1 MIIIAT
7 ANNNENLNNIKI
19 SLDNSISLG
28 QLLDRD
34 DVRAFFHNASKES
47 ILASLVTIDGL
58 DAYAITNASS
68 LTVDNTMELQFD
80 IYGRAP
86 ETAHAAAASAG
97 FVTITQGGGFNS
109 KRVSIV
115 SDTTRAGDVLTQDV
129 ANFFATTVD
138 TLHNMRILINDVE
151 AETTAVLH
159 DGDAITLM
167 SRKCGDKGACVPI
180 LTITHTDGSVTRHAV
195 LAGSRLKECLSR
207 TVPGAVV
214 MSIDGTSVPTN
225 FYDAIVEGKLVDKDM
240 QVTVNDN
247 KKCTVH
253 CCANDGSDSVDMIL
267 DDGSSVMDLLTKVQD
282 KFENAEIYVFEVD
295 GDLVPEA
302 FADTILTN
310 TLVVDGMHVTF
321 SSLREMPVVHGYMNM
336 EDDSEEDAED
346 GAEYA
351 GDEQVLEG
359 PAEDTVGAV
368 TVVLPGGFSTSQ
380 VAIRNNV
387 TKLRDV
393 VLSARILN
401 MSAMN
406 ESQAQTLV
414 YTVND
419 VESTLDDKLSIGDV
433 IRMSARKAGDKG
445 SALKVTVKLIDAT
458 EFRYD
463 VEPGTRLEDF
473 LMSKYPDSIVL
484 GINGVRV
491 DPEFYVPILDGFTLD
506 RDTVLIVKASPK
518 MTVHCY
524 SGHVDPSSYC
534 TSYKMNHDSTVQ
546 DLLNLVQKDFGNE
559 DIRVTQIDLKDVPED
574 FMQVILAGT
583 FITEQMVVTFN
594 ELNGAGKARKT
605 L

>member
-7 ANNNENLNNIKI
+7 ANNNENLNNIRI
-19 SLDNSISLG
+19 NLDNSISLS

-86 ETAHAAAASAG
+86 EIAHTAAASAG

-109 KRVSIV
+109 KRVPIV

-167 SRKCGDKGACVPI
+167 SRKCGDKGACSV
-180 LTITHTDGSVTRHAV
+180 LLAITHTDGSVTRHAV

-207 TVPGAVV
+207 IVPGAVV
-214 MSIDGTSVPTN
+214 LSIDGTAVPMN
-225 FYDAIVEGKLVDKDM
+225 FYDAIVEGKTVDRDM

-253 CCANDGSDSVDMIL
+253 CCANDGSDPVDMVV
-267 DDGSSVMDLLTKVQD
+267 DDGSSVMDLLIEVQD
-282 KFENAEIYVFEVD
+282 KFDNDEIYVVDVD

-310 TLVVDGMHVTF
+310 TLVVDGMNVTF
-321 SSLREMPVVHGYMNM
+321 SSLRAKPVAHDYMNM
-336 EDDSEEDAED
+336 EDDSEDDAE
-346 GAEYA
+346 EYA

-406 ESQAQTLV
+406 ESQAQTLI

-419 VESTLDDKLSIGDV
+419 VESNLDDTLNIGDV

-445 SALKVTVKLIDAT
+445 K
-458 EFRYD
+458 
-463 VEPGTRLEDF
+463 
-473 LMSKYPDSIVL
+473 
-484 GINGVRV
+484 
-491 DPEFYVPILDGFTLD
+491 
-506 RDTVLIVKASPK
+506 
-518 MTVHCY
+518 
-524 SGHVDPSSYC
+524 
-534 TSYKMNHDSTVQ
+534 
-546 DLLNLVQKDFGNE
+546 
-559 DIRVTQIDLKDVPED
+559 
-574 FMQVILAGT
+574 
-583 FITEQMVVTFN
+583 
-594 ELNGAGKARKT
+594 
-605 L
+605 

>member
-19 SLDNSISLG
+19 NLDNSISLS

-86 ETAHAAAASAG
+86 ETAHTDAASAG

-109 KRVSIV
+109 KRVPIV

-138 TLHNMRILINDVE
+138 TLHNMRILINDVD

-167 SRKCGDKGACVPI
+167 SRKCGDKGACSV
-180 LTITHTDGSVTRHAV
+180 LLAITHTDGSVTRHAV
-195 LAGSRLKECLSR
+195 LAGSRLKECISR
-207 TVPGAVV
+207 IVPGAVV
-214 MSIDGTSVPTN
+214 ISIDGTAVPMN
-225 FYDAIVEGKLVDKDM
+225 FYDAIVEGKTVDKDM

-253 CCANDGSDSVDMIL
+253 CCANDGSDPVDMIL
-267 DDGSSVMDLLTKVQD
+267 DDGSSVMDLLIEVQD
-282 KFENAEIYVFEVD
+282 KFDNDEIYVVDVD

-310 TLVVDGMHVTF
+310 TLVVDGMNVTF
-321 SSLREMPVVHGYMNM
+321 SSLRAKPVVHDYMNM
-336 EDDSEEDAED
+336 EDDNEEDAED
-346 GAEYA
+346 AA

-419 VESTLDDKLSIGDV
+419 VESNLDDTLNIGDV

-445 SALKVTVKLIDAT
+445 K
-458 EFRYD
+458 
-463 VEPGTRLEDF
+463 
-473 LMSKYPDSIVL
+473 
-484 GINGVRV
+484 
-491 DPEFYVPILDGFTLD
+491 
-506 RDTVLIVKASPK
+506 
-518 MTVHCY
+518 
-524 SGHVDPSSYC
+524 
-534 TSYKMNHDSTVQ
+534 
-546 DLLNLVQKDFGNE
+546 
-559 DIRVTQIDLKDVPED
+559 
-574 FMQVILAGT
+574 
-583 FITEQMVVTFN
+583 
-594 ELNGAGKARKT
+594 
-605 L
+605 

>member
-19 SLDNSISLG
+19 NLDNSISLG

-34 DVRAFFHNASKES
+34 DVRAFFNNASKES

-86 ETAHAAAASAG
+86 ETAHTSAASAG

-109 KRVSIV
+109 KRVPIV

-138 TLHNMRILINDVE
+138 TLHNMRILINDVD

-207 TVPGAVV
+207 IAPGAIVL
-214 MSIDGTSVPTN
+214 SIDGTSVPMN
-225 FYDAIVEGKLVDKDM
+225 FYDAIVEGKTVDRDM

-253 CCANDGSDSVDMIL
+253 CCADDGSDPVDMVV
-267 DDGSSVMDLLTKVQD
+267 DDGSSVMDLLIEVQD
-282 KFENAEIYVFEVD
+282 KFDNDEIYVVDVD

-310 TLVVDGMHVTF
+310 TLVVAGMNVTF
-321 SSLREMPVVHGYMNM
+321 SSLRAKPVVHDYMNM
-336 EDDSEEDAED
+336 EDDSEED
-346 GAEYA
+346 AEYA

-419 VESTLDDKLSIGDV
+419 VESNLDDTLSIGDV

-445 SALKVTVKLIDAT
+445 K
-458 EFRYD
+458 
-463 VEPGTRLEDF
+463 
-473 LMSKYPDSIVL
+473 
-484 GINGVRV
+484 
-491 DPEFYVPILDGFTLD
+491 
-506 RDTVLIVKASPK
+506 
-518 MTVHCY
+518 
-524 SGHVDPSSYC
+524 
-534 TSYKMNHDSTVQ
+534 
-546 DLLNLVQKDFGNE
+546 
-559 DIRVTQIDLKDVPED
+559 
-574 FMQVILAGT
+574 
-583 FITEQMVVTFN
+583 
-594 ELNGAGKARKT
+594 
-605 L
+605 

>member
-19 SLDNSISLG
+19 NLDNSISLS

-47 ILASLVTIDGL
+47 ILASLVAIDGL

-86 ETAHAAAASAG
+86 ETAHTAADASAG

-109 KRVSIV
+109 KRVPIV

-167 SRKCGDKGACVPI
+167 SRKCGDKGACSV
-180 LTITHTDGSVTRHAV
+180 LLAITHTDGSVTRHAV

-207 TVPGAVV
+207 IVPGAVV
-214 MSIDGTSVPTN
+214 MSIDGTAVPMN
-225 FYDAIVEGKLVDKDM
+225 FYDAIVEGKTVDRDM

-253 CCANDGSDSVDMIL
+253 CCANNGSDPVDMIL

-282 KFENAEIYVFEVD
+282 KFDNDEIYVVDVD

-310 TLVVDGMHVTF
+310 TLVVDGMNVTF
-321 SSLREMPVVHGYMNM
+321 SSLRAKPIVHDYMNM
-336 EDDSEEDAED
+336 EDDSEEDAE
-346 GAEYA
+346 EYA

-419 VESTLDDKLSIGDV
+419 VESNLDDTLSIGDV

-445 SALKVTVKLIDAT
+445 SALKVTVKLMDAT

-463 VEPGTRLEDF
+463 VEPGTRLE
-473 LMSKYPDSIVL
+473 
-484 GINGVRV
+484 
-491 DPEFYVPILDGFTLD
+491 
-506 RDTVLIVKASPK
+506 A
-518 MTVHCY
+518 
-524 SGHVDPSSYC
+524 
-534 TSYKMNHDSTVQ
+534 
-546 DLLNLVQKDFGNE
+546 
-559 DIRVTQIDLKDVPED
+559 
-574 FMQVILAGT
+574 
-583 FITEQMVVTFN
+583 
-594 ELNGAGKARKT
+594 
-605 L
+605 

>member
-19 SLDNSISLG
+19 NLDNSISLS

-86 ETAHAAAASAG
+86 ETAHTAAASAG

-109 KRVSIV
+109 KRVPIV

-167 SRKCGDKGACVPI
+167 SRKCGDKGACSV
-180 LTITHTDGSVTRHAV
+180 LLAITHTDGSVTRHAV

-207 TVPGAVV
+207 IVPGAVV
-214 MSIDGTSVPTN
+214 VSIDGTAVPMN
-225 FYDAIVEGKLVDKDM
+225 FYDAIVEGKTVDKDM
-240 QVTVNDN
+240 QVAVNDN

-253 CCANDGSDSVDMIL
+253 CCANDGSDPVDMVV
-267 DDGSSVMDLLTKVQD
+267 DEGSSVMDLLIEVQD
-282 KFENAEIYVFEVD
+282 KFDNDEIYVVDVD

-310 TLVVDGMHVTF
+310 TLVVDGMNVTF
-321 SSLREMPVVHGYMNM
+321 SALRAKPVVHDYMNM
-336 EDDSEEDAED
+336 EDDSEED
-346 GAEYA
+346 A

-419 VESTLDDKLSIGDV
+419 VESNLDDTLSIGDV

-445 SALKVTVKLIDAT
+445 K
-458 EFRYD
+458 
-463 VEPGTRLEDF
+463 
-473 LMSKYPDSIVL
+473 
-484 GINGVRV
+484 
-491 DPEFYVPILDGFTLD
+491 
-506 RDTVLIVKASPK
+506 
-518 MTVHCY
+518 
-524 SGHVDPSSYC
+524 
-534 TSYKMNHDSTVQ
+534 
-546 DLLNLVQKDFGNE
+546 
-559 DIRVTQIDLKDVPED
+559 
-574 FMQVILAGT
+574 
-583 FITEQMVVTFN
+583 
-594 ELNGAGKARKT
+594 
-605 L
+605 

>member
-19 SLDNSISLG
+19 NLDNSISLG

-86 ETAHAAAASAG
+86 ETEHTDAAASAG

-109 KRVSIV
+109 KRVPIM

-195 LAGSRLKECLSR
+195 LAGSRLKECLSKI
-207 TVPGAVV
+207 VPGAVV

-247 KKCTVH
+247 KKCTVY
-253 CCANDGSDSVDMIL
+253 CCANDGSDPVDMIL
-267 DDGSSVMDLLTKVQD
+267 DDGSSVMDLLIEVQD
-282 KFENAEIYVFEVD
+282 KFDNDEIYVLEVD

-321 SSLREMPVVHGYMNM
+321 SSLRAKPVVHDYMNM
-336 EDDSEEDAED
+336 EDDSDEEAED
-346 GAEYA
+346 DAEYA

-406 ESQAQTLV
+406 ESQAQSLV

-419 VESTLDDKLSIGDV
+419 VESNLDDTLSIGDV

-445 SALKVTVKLIDAT
+445 K
-458 EFRYD
+458 
-463 VEPGTRLEDF
+463 
-473 LMSKYPDSIVL
+473 
-484 GINGVRV
+484 
-491 DPEFYVPILDGFTLD
+491 
-506 RDTVLIVKASPK
+506 
-518 MTVHCY
+518 
-524 SGHVDPSSYC
+524 
-534 TSYKMNHDSTVQ
+534 
-546 DLLNLVQKDFGNE
+546 
-559 DIRVTQIDLKDVPED
+559 
-574 FMQVILAGT
+574 
-583 FITEQMVVTFN
+583 
-594 ELNGAGKARKT
+594 
-605 L
+605 

>member
-19 SLDNSISLG
+19 NLDNSISLG

-86 ETAHAAAASAG
+86 ETAHTDAAASAG

-109 KRVSIV
+109 KRVPIV

-167 SRKCGDKGACVPI
+167 SRKCGDKGAVSAV

-207 TVPGAVV
+207 IVPGAVV
-214 MSIDGTSVPTN
+214 MSIDGTAVPMN
-225 FYDAIVEGKLVDKDM
+225 FYDAIVEGKTVDRDM

-253 CCANDGSDSVDMIL
+253 CCANNGSDPVDMVV
-267 DDGSSVMDLLTKVQD
+267 DDGSSVMDLLIEVQD
-282 KFENAEIYVFEVD
+282 KFENDEIYVVEVD
-295 GDLVPEA
+295 GEQVPEA

-310 TLVVDGMHVTF
+310 TLVVDGMRVTF
-321 SSLREMPVVHGYMNM
+321 SSLREKPVVHDYMNM
-336 EDDSEEDAED
+336 EDDSEEDD
-346 GAEYA
+346 DEYA

-406 ESQAQTLV
+406 ESQAQSLV

-419 VESTLDDKLSIGDV
+419 VESNLDDTLSIGDV

-445 SALKVTVKLIDAT
+445 K
-458 EFRYD
+458 
-463 VEPGTRLEDF
+463 
-473 LMSKYPDSIVL
+473 
-484 GINGVRV
+484 
-491 DPEFYVPILDGFTLD
+491 
-506 RDTVLIVKASPK
+506 
-518 MTVHCY
+518 
-524 SGHVDPSSYC
+524 
-534 TSYKMNHDSTVQ
+534 
-546 DLLNLVQKDFGNE
+546 
-559 DIRVTQIDLKDVPED
+559 
-574 FMQVILAGT
+574 
-583 FITEQMVVTFN
+583 
-594 ELNGAGKARKT
+594 
-605 L
+605 

>member
-19 SLDNSISLG
+19 NLDNSISLG

-34 DVRAFFHNASKES
+34 DVRAFFNNASKES

-86 ETAHAAAASAG
+86 ETAHTSAASAG

-109 KRVSIV
+109 KRVPIV

-138 TLHNMRILINDVE
+138 TLHNMRILINDVD

-207 TVPGAVV
+207 IAPGAIVL
-214 MSIDGTSVPTN
+214 SIDGTSVPMN
-225 FYDAIVEGKLVDKDM
+225 FYDAIVEGKTVDRDM

-253 CCANDGSDSVDMIL
+253 CCADDGSDPVDMVV
-267 DDGSSVMDLLTKVQD
+267 DDGSSVMDLLIEVQD
-282 KFENAEIYVFEVD
+282 KFDNDEIYVVDVD

-310 TLVVDGMHVTF
+310 TLVVAGMNVTF
-321 SSLREMPVVHGYMNM
+321 SSLRAKPVAHDYMDM
-336 EDDSEEDAED
+336 EDDSEED
-346 GAEYA
+346 AEYA

-380 VAIRNNV
+380 VAIRNNM

-419 VESTLDDKLSIGDV
+419 VESNLDDTLSIGDV

-445 SALKVTVKLIDAT
+445 K
-458 EFRYD
+458 
-463 VEPGTRLEDF
+463 
-473 LMSKYPDSIVL
+473 
-484 GINGVRV
+484 
-491 DPEFYVPILDGFTLD
+491 
-506 RDTVLIVKASPK
+506 
-518 MTVHCY
+518 
-524 SGHVDPSSYC
+524 
-534 TSYKMNHDSTVQ
+534 
-546 DLLNLVQKDFGNE
+546 
-559 DIRVTQIDLKDVPED
+559 
-574 FMQVILAGT
+574 
-583 FITEQMVVTFN
+583 
-594 ELNGAGKARKT
+594 
-605 L
+605 

>member
-19 SLDNSISLG
+19 NLDNSISLS

-86 ETAHAAAASAG
+86 ETAHTAAASAG

-109 KRVSIV
+109 KRVPIV

-167 SRKCGDKGACVPI
+167 SRKCGDKGACSV
-180 LTITHTDGSVTRHAV
+180 LLAITHTDGSVTRHAV

-207 TVPGAVV
+207 IVPGAVV
-214 MSIDGTSVPTN
+214 LSIDGTAVPMN
-225 FYDAIVEGKLVDKDM
+225 FYDAIVEGKTVDKDM

-253 CCANDGSDSVDMIL
+253 CCANDGSDPVDMIL
-267 DDGSSVMDLLTKVQD
+267 DEGSSVMALLIEVQD
-282 KFENAEIYVFEVD
+282 KFDNDEIYVVEVD
-295 GDLVPEA
+295 GDQVPEA

-310 TLVVDGMHVTF
+310 TLVVDGMNVTF
-321 SSLREMPVVHGYMNM
+321 SSLRAKPVVHDYMNM
-336 EDDSEEDAED
+336 EDDSEEDAE
-346 GAEYA
+346 EYA

-419 VESTLDDKLSIGDV
+419 VESNLDDTLSIDDV

-445 SALKVTVKLIDAT
+445 K
-458 EFRYD
+458 
-463 VEPGTRLEDF
+463 
-473 LMSKYPDSIVL
+473 
-484 GINGVRV
+484 
-491 DPEFYVPILDGFTLD
+491 
-506 RDTVLIVKASPK
+506 
-518 MTVHCY
+518 
-524 SGHVDPSSYC
+524 
-534 TSYKMNHDSTVQ
+534 
-546 DLLNLVQKDFGNE
+546 
-559 DIRVTQIDLKDVPED
+559 
-574 FMQVILAGT
+574 
-583 FITEQMVVTFN
+583 
-594 ELNGAGKARKT
+594 
-605 L
+605 

>member
-7 ANNNENLNNIKI
+7 TNNNENLNNIKI

-86 ETAHAAAASAG
+86 ETEHTDAAASAG

-109 KRVSIV
+109 KRVPIV

-195 LAGSRLKECLSR
+195 LAGSRLKECLSKI
-207 TVPGAVV
+207 VPGAVV

-247 KKCTVH
+247 KKCTVY
-253 CCANDGSDSVDMIL
+253 CCANDGSDPVDMIL
-267 DDGSSVMDLLTKVQD
+267 DDGSSVMDLLIEVQD
-282 KFENAEIYVFEVD
+282 KFDNDEIYVLEVD

-321 SSLREMPVVHGYMNM
+321 SSLRAKPVVHDYMNM
-336 EDDSEEDAED
+336 EDDSDEEAED
-346 GAEYA
+346 DAEYA

-406 ESQAQTLV
+406 ESQAQSLV

-419 VESTLDDKLSIGDV
+419 VESNLDDTLSIGDV

-445 SALKVTVKLIDAT
+445 K
-458 EFRYD
+458 
-463 VEPGTRLEDF
+463 
-473 LMSKYPDSIVL
+473 
-484 GINGVRV
+484 
-491 DPEFYVPILDGFTLD
+491 
-506 RDTVLIVKASPK
+506 
-518 MTVHCY
+518 
-524 SGHVDPSSYC
+524 
-534 TSYKMNHDSTVQ
+534 
-546 DLLNLVQKDFGNE
+546 
-559 DIRVTQIDLKDVPED
+559 
-574 FMQVILAGT
+574 
-583 FITEQMVVTFN
+583 
-594 ELNGAGKARKT
+594 
-605 L
+605 

>member
-19 SLDNSISLG
+19 NLDNSISLS

-86 ETAHAAAASAG
+86 ETAHTAAAAAASAG

-109 KRVSIV
+109 KRVPIV

-167 SRKCGDKGACVPI
+167 SRKCGDKGACSV
-180 LTITHTDGSVTRHAV
+180 LLAVTHTDGSVTRHAV

-207 TVPGAVV
+207 IVPGAVV
-214 MSIDGTSVPTN
+214 LSIDGTAVPMN

-253 CCANDGSDSVDMIL
+253 CCANDGSDPVDMIL

-282 KFENAEIYVFEVD
+282 KFDNDEIYVFEVD
-295 GDLVPEA
+295 GDQVPEA

-321 SSLREMPVVHGYMNM
+321 SSLRAKPVVHDYMSM
-336 EDDSEEDAED
+336 EDDSEEDAEE
-346 GAEYA
+346 AA

-406 ESQAQTLV
+406 ESQAQSLV

-419 VESTLDDKLSIGDV
+419 VESNLDDTLSIGDV

-445 SALKVTVKLIDAT
+445 K
-458 EFRYD
+458 
-463 VEPGTRLEDF
+463 
-473 LMSKYPDSIVL
+473 
-484 GINGVRV
+484 
-491 DPEFYVPILDGFTLD
+491 
-506 RDTVLIVKASPK
+506 
-518 MTVHCY
+518 
-524 SGHVDPSSYC
+524 
-534 TSYKMNHDSTVQ
+534 
-546 DLLNLVQKDFGNE
+546 
-559 DIRVTQIDLKDVPED
+559 
-574 FMQVILAGT
+574 
-583 FITEQMVVTFN
+583 
-594 ELNGAGKARKT
+594 
-605 L
+605 

>member
-7 ANNNENLNNIKI
+7 ANNNDNLNNIKI
-19 SLDNSISLG
+19 NLDTSISLS

-34 DVRAFFHNASKES
+34 DVRAFFHYASKES
-47 ILASLVTIDGL
+47 ILASLVAIDGL

-86 ETAHAAAASAG
+86 ETAHTAAASAG

-109 KRVSIV
+109 KRVPIV

-167 SRKCGDKGACVPI
+167 SRKCGDKGACSV
-180 LTITHTDGSVTRHAV
+180 LLAITHTDGSVTRHAV

-207 TVPGAVV
+207 IVPGAVV
-214 MSIDGTSVPTN
+214 MSIDGTAVPMN

-253 CCANDGSDSVDMIL
+253 CCANDGSDPVDMIL
-267 DDGSSVMDLLTKVQD
+267 DDGSSVMDLLIEVQD
-282 KFENAEIYVFEVD
+282 KFENDEIYVLEVD

-321 SSLREMPVVHGYMNM
+321 SSLRAKPVVHDYMNM
-336 EDDSEEDAED
+336 EDDSEED
-346 GAEYA
+346 AEYA

-406 ESQAQTLV
+406 ESQAQSLV

-419 VESTLDDKLSIGDV
+419 VESNLDDTLSIGDV

-445 SALKVTVKLIDAT
+445 K
-458 EFRYD
+458 
-463 VEPGTRLEDF
+463 
-473 LMSKYPDSIVL
+473 
-484 GINGVRV
+484 
-491 DPEFYVPILDGFTLD
+491 
-506 RDTVLIVKASPK
+506 
-518 MTVHCY
+518 
-524 SGHVDPSSYC
+524 
-534 TSYKMNHDSTVQ
+534 
-546 DLLNLVQKDFGNE
+546 
-559 DIRVTQIDLKDVPED
+559 
-574 FMQVILAGT
+574 
-583 FITEQMVVTFN
+583 
-594 ELNGAGKARKT
+594 
-605 L
+605 

>member
-19 SLDNSISLG
+19 NLDNSISLS

-86 ETAHAAAASAG
+86 ETAHTAAASAG

-109 KRVSIV
+109 KRVPIV

-167 SRKCGDKGACVPI
+167 SRKCGDKGACSV
-180 LTITHTDGSVTRHAV
+180 LLAITHTDGSVTRHAV

-207 TVPGAVV
+207 IVPGAVV
-214 MSIDGTSVPTN
+214 MSIDGTAVPMN
-225 FYDAIVEGKLVDKDM
+225 FYDAIVEGKTVDKDM

-253 CCANDGSDSVDMIL
+253 CCANDGSDPVDMVV
-267 DDGSSVMDLLTKVQD
+267 DDGSSVMDLLIEVQD
-282 KFENAEIYVFEVD
+282 KFDNDEIYVVDVD

-310 TLVVDGMHVTF
+310 TLVVDGMNVTF
-321 SSLREMPVVHGYMNM
+321 SSLRAKPVAHDYMDM
-336 EDDSEEDAED
+336 EDDSEEDAE
-346 GAEYA
+346 EYA

-419 VESTLDDKLSIGDV
+419 VESNLDDTLSIGDV

-445 SALKVTVKLIDAT
+445 K
-458 EFRYD
+458 
-463 VEPGTRLEDF
+463 
-473 LMSKYPDSIVL
+473 
-484 GINGVRV
+484 
-491 DPEFYVPILDGFTLD
+491 
-506 RDTVLIVKASPK
+506 
-518 MTVHCY
+518 
-524 SGHVDPSSYC
+524 
-534 TSYKMNHDSTVQ
+534 
-546 DLLNLVQKDFGNE
+546 
-559 DIRVTQIDLKDVPED
+559 
-574 FMQVILAGT
+574 
-583 FITEQMVVTFN
+583 
-594 ELNGAGKARKT
+594 
-605 L
+605 

>member
-19 SLDNSISLG
+19 NLDNSISLS

-86 ETAHAAAASAG
+86 ETAHTDAAASAG

-109 KRVSIV
+109 KRVPIV

-207 TVPGAVV
+207 VAPGAVV
-214 MSIDGTSVPTN
+214 LSIDGAPVPTN
-225 FYDAIVEGKLVDKDM
+225 FYDAIVEGKTVDKDM

-253 CCANDGSDSVDMIL
+253 CYADDDEDDSDPVDMCL

-282 KFENAEIYVFEVD
+282 KFDNDEIYIVDVD
-295 GDLVPEA
+295 GDQVPEA

-310 TLVVDGMHVTF
+310 TLVVDGMRVTF
-321 SSLREMPVVHGYMNM
+321 SSLREKPVAHDYMNM

-346 GAEYA
+346 DAEYA

-406 ESQAQTLV
+406 ESQAQSLV

-419 VESTLDDKLSIGDV
+419 VESNLEDTLSIGDV

-445 SALKVTVKLIDAT
+445 K
-458 EFRYD
+458 
-463 VEPGTRLEDF
+463 
-473 LMSKYPDSIVL
+473 
-484 GINGVRV
+484 
-491 DPEFYVPILDGFTLD
+491 
-506 RDTVLIVKASPK
+506 
-518 MTVHCY
+518 
-524 SGHVDPSSYC
+524 
-534 TSYKMNHDSTVQ
+534 
-546 DLLNLVQKDFGNE
+546 
-559 DIRVTQIDLKDVPED
+559 
-574 FMQVILAGT
+574 
-583 FITEQMVVTFN
+583 
-594 ELNGAGKARKT
+594 
-605 L
+605 

>member
-1 MIIIAT
+1 MIIIAA

-86 ETAHAAAASAG
+86 ETAHTAADASAG

-109 KRVSIV
+109 KRVPIV

-167 SRKCGDKGACVPI
+167 SRKCGDKGACSV
-180 LTITHTDGSVTRHAV
+180 LLAITHTDGSVTRHAV

-207 TVPGAVV
+207 IVPGAVV
-214 MSIDGTSVPTN
+214 MSIDGTAVPMN
-225 FYDAIVEGKLVDKDM
+225 FYDAIVEGKTVDKDI

-253 CCANDGSDSVDMIL
+253 CCANDGSDPVDMIL
-267 DDGSSVMDLLTKVQD
+267 DEGSSVMDLLSEVQD
-282 KFENAEIYVFEVD
+282 KFDNDEIYVVDVD

-321 SSLREMPVVHGYMNM
+321 SSLRAKPVVHGYMNM
-336 EDDSEEDAED
+336 EDDSEEDAEE
-346 GAEYA
+346 AA

-419 VESTLDDKLSIGDV
+419 VESNLDDTLNIGDV

-445 SALKVTVKLIDAT
+445 K
-458 EFRYD
+458 
-463 VEPGTRLEDF
+463 
-473 LMSKYPDSIVL
+473 
-484 GINGVRV
+484 
-491 DPEFYVPILDGFTLD
+491 
-506 RDTVLIVKASPK
+506 
-518 MTVHCY
+518 
-524 SGHVDPSSYC
+524 
-534 TSYKMNHDSTVQ
+534 
-546 DLLNLVQKDFGNE
+546 
-559 DIRVTQIDLKDVPED
+559 
-574 FMQVILAGT
+574 
-583 FITEQMVVTFN
+583 
-594 ELNGAGKARKT
+594 
-605 L
+605 

>member
-7 ANNNENLNNIKI
+7 ANNNENLNNIRI
-19 SLDNSISLG
+19 NLDNSISLS

-47 ILASLVTIDGL
+47 ILASLVAIDGL

-86 ETAHAAAASAG
+86 ETAHTAAASAG

-109 KRVSIV
+109 KRVPIV
-115 SDTTRAGDVLTQDV
+115 SDTTRAGDVLTRDV

-167 SRKCGDKGACVPI
+167 SRKCGDKGACSV
-180 LTITHTDGSVTRHAV
+180 LLAITHTDGSVTRHAV
-195 LAGSRLKECLSR
+195 LAGSRLKECLSKI
-207 TVPGAVV
+207 VPGAVV

-253 CCANDGSDSVDMIL
+253 CCANDGSDPVDMIL
-267 DDGSSVMDLLTKVQD
+267 DDGSSVMDLLSEVQD
-282 KFENAEIYVFEVD
+282 KFDNDEIYVVDVD

-321 SSLREMPVVHGYMNM
+321 SSLRAKPVVHGYMNM
-336 EDDSEEDAED
+336 EDDSEEDAEE
-346 GAEYA
+346 AA

-419 VESTLDDKLSIGDV
+419 VESNLDDTLNIGDV

-445 SALKVTVKLIDAT
+445 K
-458 EFRYD
+458 
-463 VEPGTRLEDF
+463 
-473 LMSKYPDSIVL
+473 
-484 GINGVRV
+484 
-491 DPEFYVPILDGFTLD
+491 
-506 RDTVLIVKASPK
+506 
-518 MTVHCY
+518 
-524 SGHVDPSSYC
+524 
-534 TSYKMNHDSTVQ
+534 
-546 DLLNLVQKDFGNE
+546 
-559 DIRVTQIDLKDVPED
+559 
-574 FMQVILAGT
+574 
-583 FITEQMVVTFN
+583 
-594 ELNGAGKARKT
+594 
-605 L
+605 

>member
-19 SLDNSISLG
+19 NLDNSISLS

-86 ETAHAAAASAG
+86 ETTHTAAASAG

-109 KRVSIV
+109 KRVPIV

-180 LTITHTDGSVTRHAV
+180 LAITHTDGSVTRHAV

-207 TVPGAVV
+207 IVPGAVV
-214 MSIDGTSVPTN
+214 MSIDGTAVPMN
-225 FYDAIVEGKLVDKDM
+225 FYDAIVEGKTVDKDM

-253 CCANDGSDSVDMIL
+253 CCANDGSDPVDMVV
-267 DDGSSVMDLLTKVQD
+267 DDGSSVMDLLIEVQD
-282 KFENAEIYVFEVD
+282 KFENDEIYVVEVD

-310 TLVVDGMHVTF
+310 TLVVDGMNVTF
-321 SSLREMPVVHGYMNM
+321 SSLRAKPVVHDYMNM

-346 GAEYA
+346 AA

-419 VESTLDDKLSIGDV
+419 VESNLDDTLSIGDV

-445 SALKVTVKLIDAT
+445 K
-458 EFRYD
+458 
-463 VEPGTRLEDF
+463 
-473 LMSKYPDSIVL
+473 
-484 GINGVRV
+484 
-491 DPEFYVPILDGFTLD
+491 
-506 RDTVLIVKASPK
+506 
-518 MTVHCY
+518 
-524 SGHVDPSSYC
+524 
-534 TSYKMNHDSTVQ
+534 
-546 DLLNLVQKDFGNE
+546 
-559 DIRVTQIDLKDVPED
+559 
-574 FMQVILAGT
+574 
-583 FITEQMVVTFN
+583 
-594 ELNGAGKARKT
+594 
-605 L
+605 

>member
-7 ANNNENLNNIKI
+7 ANNNENLNNIRI
-19 SLDNSISLG
+19 NLDNSISLS

-47 ILASLVTIDGL
+47 ILASLVAIDGL

-86 ETAHAAAASAG
+86 ETAHTAAASAG

-109 KRVSIV
+109 KRVPIV

-207 TVPGAVV
+207 IVPGAVV
-214 MSIDGTSVPTN
+214 LSIDGTSVPTN
-225 FYDAIVEGKLVDKDM
+225 FYDAIVEGKTVDKDI

-253 CCANDGSDSVDMIL
+253 CCANDGSDPVDMIL
-267 DDGSSVMDLLTKVQD
+267 DEGSSVMDLLTKVQD
-282 KFENAEIYVFEVD
+282 KFENAEIYVFDVD

-336 EDDSEEDAED
+336 EDEEEDS
-346 GAEYA
+346 EYA

-419 VESTLDDKLSIGDV
+419 VESNLDDTLNIGDV

-445 SALKVTVKLIDAT
+445 K
-458 EFRYD
+458 
-463 VEPGTRLEDF
+463 
-473 LMSKYPDSIVL
+473 
-484 GINGVRV
+484 
-491 DPEFYVPILDGFTLD
+491 
-506 RDTVLIVKASPK
+506 
-518 MTVHCY
+518 
-524 SGHVDPSSYC
+524 
-534 TSYKMNHDSTVQ
+534 
-546 DLLNLVQKDFGNE
+546 
-559 DIRVTQIDLKDVPED
+559 
-574 FMQVILAGT
+574 
-583 FITEQMVVTFN
+583 
-594 ELNGAGKARKT
+594 
-605 L
+605 

>member
-34 DVRAFFHNASKES
+34 DVRTFFHNASKES

-86 ETAHAAAASAG
+86 ETVHTAAVSAG

-109 KRVSIV
+109 KRVPIV

-167 SRKCGDKGACVPI
+167 SRKCGDKGACSV
-180 LTITHTDGSVTRHAV
+180 LLAITHTDGSVTRHAV

-207 TVPGAVV
+207 IVPGAVV
-214 MSIDGTSVPTN
+214 LSIDGTAVPMN
-225 FYDAIVEGKLVDKDM
+225 FYDAIVEGKTVDKDM

-253 CCANDGSDSVDMIL
+253 CCANNGSDPVDMVV
-267 DDGSSVMDLLTKVQD
+267 DDGSSVMDLLIEVQD
-282 KFENAEIYVFEVD
+282 KFDNDEIYVVEVD
-295 GDLVPEA
+295 GDQVPEA

-310 TLVVDGMHVTF
+310 TLVVDGMNVTF
-321 SSLREMPVVHGYMNM
+321 SSLRAKPVVHDYMNM
-336 EDDSEEDAED
+336 EDDSEEDAE
-346 GAEYA
+346 EYA

-419 VESTLDDKLSIGDV
+419 VESNLDDTLSIGDV

-445 SALKVTVKLIDAT
+445 K
-458 EFRYD
+458 
-463 VEPGTRLEDF
+463 
-473 LMSKYPDSIVL
+473 
-484 GINGVRV
+484 
-491 DPEFYVPILDGFTLD
+491 
-506 RDTVLIVKASPK
+506 
-518 MTVHCY
+518 
-524 SGHVDPSSYC
+524 
-534 TSYKMNHDSTVQ
+534 
-546 DLLNLVQKDFGNE
+546 
-559 DIRVTQIDLKDVPED
+559 
-574 FMQVILAGT
+574 
-583 FITEQMVVTFN
+583 
-594 ELNGAGKARKT
+594 
-605 L
+605 

>member
-86 ETAHAAAASAG
+86 ETAHTAASAG

-109 KRVSIV
+109 KRVPIV

-138 TLHNMRILINDVE
+138 TLHNMRILINDVD

-167 SRKCGDKGACVPI
+167 SRKCGDKGACSV
-180 LTITHTDGSVTRHAV
+180 LLAITHTDGSVTRHAV

-207 TVPGAVV
+207 IAPGAVV
-214 MSIDGTSVPTN
+214 MSIDGTAVPMN
-225 FYDAIVEGKLVDKDM
+225 FYDAIVEGKTVDRDM

-253 CCANDGSDSVDMIL
+253 CCADDGSNPVDMVV
-267 DDGSSVMDLLTKVQD
+267 DDGSSVMDLLIEVQD
-282 KFENAEIYVFEVD
+282 MFENDEIYVVDVD

-310 TLVVDGMHVTF
+310 TLVVDGMNVTF
-321 SSLREMPVVHGYMNM
+321 SSLRAKPVAHDYMDM
-336 EDDSEEDAED
+336 EDDSEED
-346 GAEYA
+346 A

-419 VESTLDDKLSIGDV
+419 VESNLDDTLSIGDV

-445 SALKVTVKLIDAT
+445 K
-458 EFRYD
+458 
-463 VEPGTRLEDF
+463 
-473 LMSKYPDSIVL
+473 
-484 GINGVRV
+484 
-491 DPEFYVPILDGFTLD
+491 
-506 RDTVLIVKASPK
+506 
-518 MTVHCY
+518 
-524 SGHVDPSSYC
+524 
-534 TSYKMNHDSTVQ
+534 
-546 DLLNLVQKDFGNE
+546 
-559 DIRVTQIDLKDVPED
+559 
-574 FMQVILAGT
+574 
-583 FITEQMVVTFN
+583 
-594 ELNGAGKARKT
+594 
-605 L
+605 

>member
-19 SLDNSISLG
+19 SLDNSISLS

-47 ILASLVTIDGL
+47 ILASLVAIDGL

-86 ETAHAAAASAG
+86 ETTHTAAASAG

-109 KRVSIV
+109 KRVPIV

-159 DGDAITLM
+159 DGDVITLM

-207 TVPGAVV
+207 IVPDAVV

-253 CCANDGSDSVDMIL
+253 CYANDGSDPVDMIL
-267 DDGSSVMDLLTKVQD
+267 DDGSSVMDLLIKVQD
-282 KFENAEIYVFEVD
+282 KFENAEIYVFDVD
-295 GDLVPEA
+295 GELVPEA

-336 EDDSEEDAED
+336 EDESEEDEEED
-346 GAEYA
+346 SEYA

-419 VESTLDDKLSIGDV
+419 VESNLDDTLSIGDV

-445 SALKVTVKLIDAT
+445 K
-458 EFRYD
+458 
-463 VEPGTRLEDF
+463 
-473 LMSKYPDSIVL
+473 
-484 GINGVRV
+484 
-491 DPEFYVPILDGFTLD
+491 
-506 RDTVLIVKASPK
+506 
-518 MTVHCY
+518 
-524 SGHVDPSSYC
+524 
-534 TSYKMNHDSTVQ
+534 
-546 DLLNLVQKDFGNE
+546 
-559 DIRVTQIDLKDVPED
+559 
-574 FMQVILAGT
+574 
-583 FITEQMVVTFN
+583 
-594 ELNGAGKARKT
+594 
-605 L
+605 

>member
-19 SLDNSISLG
+19 SLDNSISLS

-86 ETAHAAAASAG
+86 ETEHTDAAASAG

-109 KRVSIV
+109 KRVPIV

-151 AETTAVLH
+151 SETTAVLH

-167 SRKCGDKGACVPI
+167 SRKCGDKGACSV
-180 LTITHTDGSVTRHAV
+180 LLAITHTDGSVTRHAV

-207 TVPGAVV
+207 IVPGAVV
-214 MSIDGTSVPTN
+214 LSIDGTAVPMN
-225 FYDAIVEGKLVDKDM
+225 FYDAIVEGKTVDKDM

-253 CCANDGSDSVDMIL
+253 CCANDGSDPVDMIL
-267 DDGSSVMDLLTKVQD
+267 DDGSSVMDLLIEVQD
-282 KFENAEIYVFEVD
+282 KFDNDEIYVVDVD

-310 TLVVDGMHVTF
+310 TLVVDGMNVTF
-321 SSLREMPVVHGYMNM
+321 SSLRAKPVVHDYMNM

-346 GAEYA
+346 DAEAA

-419 VESTLDDKLSIGDV
+419 VESNLDDTLNIGDV

-445 SALKVTVKLIDAT
+445 K
-458 EFRYD
+458 
-463 VEPGTRLEDF
+463 
-473 LMSKYPDSIVL
+473 
-484 GINGVRV
+484 
-491 DPEFYVPILDGFTLD
+491 
-506 RDTVLIVKASPK
+506 
-518 MTVHCY
+518 
-524 SGHVDPSSYC
+524 
-534 TSYKMNHDSTVQ
+534 
-546 DLLNLVQKDFGNE
+546 
-559 DIRVTQIDLKDVPED
+559 
-574 FMQVILAGT
+574 
-583 FITEQMVVTFN
+583 
-594 ELNGAGKARKT
+594 
-605 L
+605 

>member
-1 MIIIAT
+1 MIIIAI
-7 ANNNENLNNIKI
+7 ANNNDNLNNIRI
-19 SLDNSISLG
+19 NLDNSISLG

-86 ETAHAAAASAG
+86 ETVHTVASAG
-97 FVTITQGGGFNS
+97 FITITQGGGFNS
-109 KRVSIV
+109 KRVPIV

-180 LTITHTDGSVTRHAV
+180 LAITHTDGSVTRHAV

-207 TVPGAVV
+207 IAPGAVV
-214 MSIDGTSVPTN
+214 TSIDGTSVPTN

-240 QVTVNDN
+240 QVTVNDT
-247 KKCTVH
+247 KKCMVR
-253 CCANDGSDSVDMIL
+253 CYANDGSDPVDMVV
-267 DDGSSVMDLLTKVQD
+267 DDGSSVMDLLTEVQD
-282 KFENAEIYVFEVD
+282 KFDNDEIYVVDVD

-310 TLVVDGMHVTF
+310 TLVVNGMHVTF
-321 SSLREMPVVHGYMNM
+321 SSLREKPDVHDYMDM

-346 GAEYA
+346 NA

-419 VESTLDDKLSIGDV
+419 VESSLDDTLSIGDV

-445 SALKVTVKLIDAT
+445 K
-458 EFRYD
+458 
-463 VEPGTRLEDF
+463 
-473 LMSKYPDSIVL
+473 
-484 GINGVRV
+484 
-491 DPEFYVPILDGFTLD
+491 
-506 RDTVLIVKASPK
+506 
-518 MTVHCY
+518 
-524 SGHVDPSSYC
+524 
-534 TSYKMNHDSTVQ
+534 
-546 DLLNLVQKDFGNE
+546 
-559 DIRVTQIDLKDVPED
+559 
-574 FMQVILAGT
+574 
-583 FITEQMVVTFN
+583 
-594 ELNGAGKARKT
+594 
-605 L
+605 

>member
-7 ANNNENLNNIKI
+7 ANNNDNLNNIKI

-86 ETAHAAAASAG
+86 ETTHTAAASAG

-109 KRVSIV
+109 KRVPIV

-207 TVPGAVV
+207 IVPDAVV
-214 MSIDGTSVPTN
+214 MSIDGTAVPMN
-225 FYDAIVEGKLVDKDM
+225 FYDAIVEGKTVDKDI

-253 CCANDGSDSVDMIL
+253 CCANDGSDPVDMIL
-267 DDGSSVMDLLTKVQD
+267 DEGSSVMDLLSEVQD
-282 KFENAEIYVFEVD
+282 KFDNDEIYVVDVD

-321 SSLREMPVVHGYMNM
+321 SSLRAKPVVHDYMNM
-336 EDDSEEDAED
+336 EDDSEED
-346 GAEYA
+346 AEYA

-419 VESTLDDKLSIGDV
+419 VESNLDDTLSIGDV

-445 SALKVTVKLIDAT
+445 K
-458 EFRYD
+458 
-463 VEPGTRLEDF
+463 
-473 LMSKYPDSIVL
+473 
-484 GINGVRV
+484 
-491 DPEFYVPILDGFTLD
+491 
-506 RDTVLIVKASPK
+506 
-518 MTVHCY
+518 
-524 SGHVDPSSYC
+524 
-534 TSYKMNHDSTVQ
+534 
-546 DLLNLVQKDFGNE
+546 
-559 DIRVTQIDLKDVPED
+559 
-574 FMQVILAGT
+574 
-583 FITEQMVVTFN
+583 
-594 ELNGAGKARKT
+594 
-605 L
+605 